1 MHSKL
6 SLIVS
11 VIMQPSQNLS
21 FINTTLD
28 PNQIVLIRQYL
39 IFCHVLYHS
48 LWNKMLKLNAVK
60 FIIVC
65 DIALG
70 QSPDNMHQ
78 QFYILSVEGVGGRV
92 VRWCW

>member
-1 MHSKL
+1 
-6 SLIVS
+6 
-11 VIMQPSQNLS
+11 
-21 FINTTLD
+21 
-28 PNQIVLIRQYL
+28 
-39 IFCHVLYHS
+39 
-48 LWNKMLKLNAVK
+48 MLKLNAVK